1 MSPTGI
7 HLSRFSREQKTG
19 FVFMLVF
26 AIMTIGLGAL
36 QLRNTVYGPFVIKP
50 SETPS
55 LSRMVATD
63 EARLKSID
71 TDQDGLN
78 DYDELYQYTTSP
90 YLPDTDSDGIND
102 KTEIDQGTDP
112 LCPEGNECV
121 TSAATGI
128 NATSSLSSSLLGE
141 GFNAMDALTDT
152 VNQINS
158 LPGIPT
164 STETVPIVPTSVT
177 DSETFDLEAVIN
189 DPVQL
194 RALILST
201 GKIDSQTLE
210 GIDDITLQKMAR
222 NLFMNASSTTP

>member
-1 MSPTGI
+1 MSPTAM
-7 HLSRFSREQKTG
+7 HLSGFSREQKTG
-19 FVFMLVF
+19 FVFMLIF

-55 LSRMVATD
+55 LSRIVATD

-71 TDQDGLN
+71 TDHDGLN
-78 DYDELYQYTTSP
+78 DFEELNQYTTSP
-90 YLPDTDSDGIND
+90 YLPDTDSDSIND

-112 LCPEGNECV
+112 LCPEGDQCA
-121 TSAATGI
+121 TSAATGVTV
-128 NATSSLSSSLLGE
+128 TSSLSSALLGD
-141 GFNAMDALTDT
+141 GFNAMDALTNT

-158 LPGIPT
+158 LPTTASSTAPT
-164 STETVPIVPTSVT
+164 SGT
-177 DSETFDLEAVIN
+177 DVEKFDLEAAIN
-189 DPVQL
+189 EPTQL

-201 GKIDSQTLE
+201 GKIDSKTLE
-210 GIDDITLQKMAR
+210 GIDNATLQKMAR

>member
-1 MSPTGI
+1 MSPTGV
-7 HLSRFSREQKTG
+7 HLSGFSREQKTG

-55 LSRMVATD
+55 LSRMAATD

-71 TDQDGLN
+71 TDHDGLN
-78 DYDELYQYTTSP
+78 DFEELNQYTTSP
-90 YLPDTDSDGIND
+90 YLPDTDSDTIND
-102 KTEIDQGTDP
+102 KTEIEQGTDP
-112 LCPEGNECV
+112 LCPEGDQCATN
-121 TSAATGI
+121 AATGVT
-128 NATSSLSSSLLGE
+128 ATSSLASSLLGE

-152 VNQINS
+152 VNQINA
-158 LPGIPT
+158 LPGMAT
-164 STETVPIVPTSVT
+164 STEPVT
-177 DSETFDLEAVIN
+177 TAPQDDSNTINLEAVIN

-201 GKIDSQTLE
+201 GKIDAKTLE
-210 GIDDITLQKMAR
+210 SIDNATLQKMAR

>member
-1 MSPTGI
+1 MSPTGM
-7 HLSRFSREQKTG
+7 HLSGFSREQKTG
-19 FVFMLVF
+19 FVFMLIF

-55 LSRMVATD
+55 LSRLVTTD

-71 TDQDGLN
+71 TDHDGLN
-78 DYDELYQYTTSP
+78 DFEELNQYTTSP
-90 YLPDTDSDGIND
+90 YLPDTDSDSIND

-112 LCPEGNECV
+112 LCPEGDQCA
-121 TSAATGI
+121 TSAATGVT
-128 NATSSLSSSLLGE
+128 ATSSLSSALLGD
-141 GFNAMDALTDT
+141 GFNAMDALTNT

-158 LPGIPT
+158 LPTTASSTAPT
-164 STETVPIVPTSVT
+164 SGT
-177 DSETFDLEAVIN
+177 DSEKFDLEAVIS
-189 DPVQL
+189 DPTQL

-201 GKIDSQTLE
+201 GKIDSKTLE
-210 GIDDITLQKMAR
+210 GIDNATLQKMAR